1 MEALKLPLQIKNL
14 REKLNLSQ
22 NRFGRKIGLSGK
34 TISSYETGRAV
45 PPVKVLNAISKA
57 YNIGVLS
64 ESYASN
70 GSSSVFD
77 RVKDIQERLDTLYE
91 DLRSGFILS

>member
-1 MEALKLPLQIKNL
+1 MDALKLSHQIKNL

-34 TISSYETGRAV
+34 TISSYETGRAI

-64 ESYASN
+64 GTYVSS

-77 RVKDIQERLDTLYE
+77 RVKDIQEKLDTLYE
-91 DLRSGFILS
+91 DLRSGFVLS